1 MMFINWFLTEE
12 ARELDSLRRLGA
24 MPVMPNVMR
33 REFVLSAA
41 GRSRARRNGFTLI
54 ELLVVIAIIAIL
66 AGMLLPA
73 LSKAKLKGQG
83 AKCLNNLKQIG
94 LGTTMYAEDNN
105 ESFHYVGS
113 GSSVNAPNHGK
124 WTRNPRT
131 TVELDPADSEAYW
144 GIAYKRYMKG
154 PKELF
159 RCPSAKVVDG
169 WEETGINYGNEW
181 WLNSSYGINQ
191 FVVVNYPN
199 GGGPRKISGFAYPG
213 TTVFAQDS
221 AEQKMEGDSDS
232 IGLFPGRKNW
242 GKVGSAWVASSGQE
256 MEPARQERRRVRMK
270 SDPCPRGK
278 ATGTG
283 VAPRSDSRSSSPKVQ
298 TRPAAR
304 SNRAGSDANWRAM
317 KSHFSKRKWLLMRGG
332 FSERAGFSN
341 RTEQL

>member
-1 MMFINWFLTEE
+1 MFKNWFLTRE
-12 ARELDSLRRLGA
+12 ACKLDSRRRLGA
-24 MPVMPNVMR
+24 MPAMPKVMR

-41 GRSRARRNGFTLI
+41 GRSSARRNGFTLI

-113 GSSVNAPNHGK
+113 GGSVNAPNHGK

-191 FVVVNYPN
+191 YVVVNYPN

-221 AEQKMEGDSDS
+221 AEQKMEGESDS
-232 IGLFPGRKNW
+232 IGLFPGRSECLTQWKYDLKQYYPERNM
-242 GKVGSAWVASSGQE
+242 E
-256 MEPARQERRRVRMK
+256 MEWFRHPNCNTLWM
-270 SDPCPRGK
+270 DGH
-278 ATGTG
+278 ATGIKYSKKGVDYRIYTG
-283 VAPRSDSRSSSPKVQ
+283 EAPQ
-298 TRPAAR
+298 L
-304 SNRAGSDANWRAM
+304 NN
-317 KSHFSKRKWLLMRGG
+317 FGG
-332 FSERAGFSN
+332 
-341 RTEQL
+341 